1 MDNKRI
7 IELLKKVFYIYSK
20 QLKRKKLYYFMK
32 FVLIVFILKTKN
44 KSPNGYVPNNNIFN
58 KLFNDYILINKKKDN
73 TKLNYFRNESKLYPF
88 SPKIDSRFL
97 TFSPR
102 NTIRNESLGI
112 NNIGSSSYYNDQL
125 NLNKQLSFFLDKN
138 YRNKRN
144 INEDIFSNDIN
155 MIHNSN
161 NFSENSKINDNTQY
175 NTLRNIH
182 YRNPINLKYMSYK
195 LPKNGKNISSGKN
208 KNINKQI
215 SEYLKDFERIKI
227 YKENRVSKNILNP
240 NHNDYLSFNK
250 DFRKAKKNESKYIP
264 YYRNL
269 YNNNI
274 RKNLFNK
281 YNENKI
287 GYMTERER
295 LSFIQKN
302 RPNSSYM
309 NKKNNSENKN
319 KDNKNIL
326 KNMYSNKSLNPSSL
340 GADQTKT
347 FYTNKQRYSNNNN
360 IKSGDILTSNIN
372 SASSKINEPNTH
384 FLTGLKMISGVNK
397 CFFDFNNKNDEKR
410 NELSMQSL
418 SDSKMFELAGKY
430 IGDDENSSEN
440 FHMYNVIHSKKTQKI
455 K

>member
-1 MDNKRI
+1 
-7 IELLKKVFYIYSK
+7 
-20 QLKRKKLYYFMK
+20 
-32 FVLIVFILKTKN
+32 
-44 KSPNGYVPNNNIFN
+44 
-58 KLFNDYILINKKKDN
+58 
-73 TKLNYFRNESKLYPF
+73 
-88 SPKIDSRFL
+88 
-97 TFSPR
+97 
-102 NTIRNESLGI
+102 
-112 NNIGSSSYYNDQL
+112 
-125 NLNKQLSFFLDKN
+125 
-138 YRNKRN
+138 
-144 INEDIFSNDIN
+144 
-155 MIHNSN
+155 
-161 NFSENSKINDNTQY
+161 
-175 NTLRNIH
+175 
-182 YRNPINLKYMSYK
+182 MSYK
-195 LPKNGKNISSGKN
+195 ITKNGKNISSGKN

-227 YKENRVSKNILNP
+227 YKENRLSKNILNP

-250 DFRKAKKNESKYIP
+250 DFRKTKKNESKYIP

-287 GYMTERER
+287 GYKTERER

-302 RPNSSYM
+302 RPNSNYM

-340 GADQTKT
+340 GAEQTKT
-347 FYTNKQRYSNNNN
+347 FYTNKQRYSNNN

-430 IGDDENSSEN
+430 ISDDENSSEN
-440 FHMYNVIHSKKTQKI
+440 FHMYNVIHSKKTQKN

>member
-1 MDNKRI
+1 
-7 IELLKKVFYIYSK
+7 
-20 QLKRKKLYYFMK
+20 
-32 FVLIVFILKTKN
+32 
-44 KSPNGYVPNNNIFN
+44 
-58 KLFNDYILINKKKDN
+58 
-73 TKLNYFRNESKLYPF
+73 
-88 SPKIDSRFL
+88 
-97 TFSPR
+97 
-102 NTIRNESLGI
+102 
-112 NNIGSSSYYNDQL
+112 
-125 NLNKQLSFFLDKN
+125 
-138 YRNKRN
+138 
-144 INEDIFSNDIN
+144 

-161 NFSENSKINDNTQY
+161 NFSENSKINDNVQY

-182 YRNPINLKYMSYK
+182 FRNPINLKYMSYK
-195 LPKNGKNISSGKN
+195 SPKNGKNISSGKN

-227 YKENRVSKNILNP
+227 HKENMFSKNILKP
-240 NHNDYLSFNK
+240 NINDYLSFNK
-250 DFRKAKKNESKYIP
+250 DFRKTKKNESKYIP

-287 GYMTERER
+287 GYKTERER

-302 RPNSSYM
+302 RPNSTYM

-319 KDNKNIL
+319 KDIKNLLKNI
-326 KNMYSNKSLNPSSL
+326 YSNKSLNPSSL

-430 IGDDENSSEN
+430 ISDDENSSEN
-440 FHMYNVIHSKKTQKI
+440 FHMHNVIHSKKTQKN